1 VTKSS
6 IHYPDQSSSPSNNN
20 NVNSAI
26 SPSKTPPTTTTTKT
40 IQTRLDTQAM
50 KAAYATGVAIAKMH
64 NANIIHGDLTTS
76 NIMVRN
82 PPPRMIDEETTTK
95 EEQHDDSSWIPDI
108 VLIDFGLSSTHGG
121 GGHGSSS
128 KNKNRNKTQTKTP
141 AVIIP
146 VEKN

>member
-1 VTKSS
+1 
-6 IHYPDQSSSPSNNN
+6 
-20 NVNSAI
+20 
-26 SPSKTPPTTTTTKT
+26 
-40 IQTRLDTQAM
+40 M

-82 PPPRMIDEETTTK
+82 PPPRMIDEETTTR
-95 EEQHDDSSWIPDI
+95 EEQHDDDSWIPDI
-108 VLIDFGLSSTHGG
+108 VLIDFGLSSTHGGG